1 MTFQWVIDNAE
12 SIVIDRRPVVAST
25 QSRSGVSR
33 TVSRG
38 GDLWRFEVQLP
49 AGIRWTD
56 ARQAISKYEAIGRTN
71 ESLIRINNPG
81 HEWLYKYQG
90 DLTNTSGVTC
100 TIPSSGNTITINS
113 GATLSSGYIFRAGDL
128 IQLGT
133 NGSVYS
139 VAADVAAGTTTIK
152 LNRPIRESAGT
163 TTLLVANNCFWKV
176 ICTEMPSFNLFA
188 RDQVSWTGPFIFYE
202 SIV

>member
-25 QSRSGVSR
+25 QSRSGVTR

-38 GDLWRFEVQLP
+38 GDLWRFEVSLP

-56 ARQAISKYEAIGRTN
+56 ARQAISKYEAIGRTT
-71 ESLIRINNPG
+71 ESTIKINNPG
-81 HEWLYKYQG
+81 HDWLYKYQG
-90 DLTNTSGVTC
+90 DLTSPNNISVN
-100 TIPSSGNTITINS
+100 IPSSGNTITIAA
-113 GATLSSGYIFRAGDL
+113 GANLPSGYIFRAGDF

-133 NGSVYS
+133 NGSVYT
-139 VAADVAAGTTTIK
+139 VAADVAAGTNSIK

-163 TTLLVANNCFWKV
+163 TVLLVGSACTWKV
-176 ICTEMPSFNLFA
+176 ICAEMPSFNIFA
-188 RDQVSWTGPFIFYE
+188 RNQVSWTGPFIFYE
-202 SIV
+202 NVA